1 MVSLRLSRLPKSCHL
16 TWLAFALGMGAGL
29 PALAERPSL
38 SNPYYREVEFHRQQA
53 QPLHALA
60 SLLAAQQQGLLD
72 QNRNAAD
79 LLLGQLYRDY
89 NLPGQAADS
98 LQRASG
104 TGVGSLRGKAWW
116 ELAQQR
122 YQRGDYQRA
131 YDALTRSTGLLPYE
145 LEQQRPLLQAHILMA
160 LNRNAE
166 AAALLNGWQPIQQQD
181 AYSRYNIGVALVRA
195 GNLLEGAGMLDSVGT
210 MPAPDRE
217 QQSLRDQA
225 NLAMGYGF
233 LRADHG
239 ATARPLFKRV
249 QLDGPYSSLALL
261 GAGWAELAPDGRRQ
275 QNLYLSPVGCVEDP
289 TRVLPENLLVLRRPS
304 REACDRERTFKS
316 RVFFEQVPGAATEA
330 ERYRRAL
337 VPWQVLI
344 RRTVADP
351 AVQEALLAVPYAYSQ
366 LKAREQAIEHYRSA
380 IQSYE
385 SERKSLQRTVGV
397 VRNAPLPDA
406 PIGRAT
412 RERQLPAWPLP
423 RPEDHLYLGTLLASD
438 PFQSALYDR
447 HELLRLKRELNTI
460 QTRLQAL
467 ASQLDGEAS
476 PVSGT
481 ASAPATAVA
490 AKGTTSVPS
499 TGPRITYFGVFD
511 FQPPTALPDDAAPDS
526 GTDNETDL
534 ADADTDSFVEPEP
547 SPPVVQHSRRAME
560 TPVQKHARLRARMDG
575 LQQQIGQA
583 DTAQDRALRQ
593 MALGEIAS
601 QQARLDTY
609 LAQAR
614 FSLARLLDPAA
625 THSEEP

>member
-1 MVSLRLSRLPKSCHL
+1 VVSLRLPHLLKNCHL
-16 TWLAFALGMGAGL
+16 TCWAFALGMGTCL
-29 PALAERPSL
+29 PALAERQSL

-53 QPLHALA
+53 QPLHALG
-60 SLLAAQQQGLLD
+60 SLLATQQRGLLD

-89 NLPGQAADS
+89 NLPGQATDT

-104 TGVGSLRGKAWW
+104 SGVGSLRGKAWW

-131 YDALTRSTGLLPYE
+131 YDALVRSTGLLPYE
-145 LEQQRPLLQAHILMA
+145 LEQQRPLLQAHILIA

-166 AAALLNGWQPIQQQD
+166 AAALLSGWLPIQQQD

-210 MPAPDRE
+210 MPAPDKE

-249 QLDGPYSSLALL
+249 QLQGPYSSLALL

-316 RVFFEQVPGAATEA
+316 RVFFEQSPGAASED

-337 VPWQVLI
+337 VPWLVLI
-344 RRTVADP
+344 QRTVADP

-366 LKAREQAIEHYRSA
+366 LEARDQAIEHYRSA

-385 SERKSLQRTVGV
+385 SERKSLQRTLGV
-397 VRNAPLPDA
+397 LRTAPLADA
-406 PIGRAT
+406 NAGRAT
-412 RERQLPAWPLP
+412 RERQLSAWQLP
-423 RPEDHLYLGTLLASD
+423 RPQDHLYLGSLLASD
-438 PFQSALYDR
+438 PFQSALHDR
-447 HELLRLKRELNTI
+447 HELLRLKRELGMM
-460 QTRLQAL
+460 QVRLQAL
-467 ASQLDGEAS
+467 AGQLDGDAS
-476 PVSGT
+476 LIHETQTDATPVAT
-481 ASAPATAVA
+481 RNTLPPPA
-490 AKGTTSVPS
+490 

-511 FQPPTALPDDAAPDS
+511 FQPPAAMPDDAAPDS
-526 GTDNETDL
+526 EDGGATDH
-534 ADADTDSFVEPEP
+534 ADAESFAEPEP
-547 SPPVVQHSRRAME
+547 NPDPPITQRPRRATE
-560 TPVQKHARLRARMDG
+560 TPVQKHARLRARMDS
-575 LQQQIGQA
+575 LQQQISQA
-583 DTAQDRALRQ
+583 ETAQERALRQ

-625 THSEEP
+625 TPSQEP